1 MAKLLKLRRG
11 TTSQHSS
18 FTGAEGEVTVDTDK
32 ETLVIHDGSTAG
44 GHPVAAEDMANVS
57 SSTIAGR
64 LSNDSIATSKIAGG
78 ALPTDVTVAS
88 ANIVNGTIVSADIAD
103 GTIATADIANSA
115 INADKLDNAAVTFA
129 KMQNI
134 SQNSLLARLSSGSGS
149 VQELSASQVRG
160 ILNVENGATAD
171 QTKSD
176 IDSLNINADQLDG
189 QHGSYYQN
197 ASNLNTGTISAS
209 RVPTLNQNTTGSS
222 ASCTGNAATASNAAL
237 LDNID
242 SSQFVRS
249 DANDT
254 LTGTYTFAGSPDEK
268 IVLNGTDP
276 YLRFQEGGTNK
287 AYIQWENSGYLQL
300 VNQES
305 SEVLRIKSGSNG
317 LTFTEGGNE
326 RTVWHSGN
334 DGSGSGLD
342 ADTLDGV
349 SSGSFLR
356 SDTADSASGDITFS
370 GGAGAITISGSSD
383 IRLSN
388 GNWSGDTCKLQHHDN
403 YLYIVGG
410 SNGHI
415 LRDTSGHN
423 NLIINSSGDGTFIG
437 NVTAYSDQRLKT
449 DVHTIN
455 DALGICG
462 KLRGVSYKW
471 IRNGKPSIGVI
482 AQEIE
487 EVIPEVVLSNHDLDP
502 TTGESIEV
510 KSVDYGKI
518 VGVLINAINELKA
531 ELDEH
536 KKGGE

>member
-197 ASNLNTGTISAS
+197 ASNLNAGTISAS

>member
-32 ETLVIHDGSTAG
+32 ETLVVHDGSTAG

-197 ASNLNTGTISAS
+197 ASNLNAGTISAS